1 MQIKNE
7 YHSGCSYCDTTG
19 KIPHLFKYL
28 IDVRTGSEF
37 VNIIRRTIVRMFIW
51 RSWRSWYGVWNVVVV
66 LLLDLLLAI
75 LVGGVV
81 H

>member
-7 YHSGCSYCDTTG
+7 YHSGCSYCDTTR
-19 KIPHLFKYL
+19 KIPHLLKYL
-28 IDVRTGSEF
+28 IDVWTGSVF
-37 VNIIRRTIVRMFIW
+37 VNIIRRTIVRLFIW
-51 RSWRSWYGVWNVVVV
+51 RSSRSWYGVWDVVVV

-75 LVGGVV
+75 PVGDVV